1 MGRNVLRPQS
11 HRCCSLSYMMEPS
24 IYVGICSERR
34 QLFWLELT
42 LILTGR
48 TLPDCWSSLGFE
60 PKITTIDVF
69 WFTSWSI
76 PALFIGKRSVTFT
89 FLNYSISNS
98 SGTNH
103 KTVGC
108 QKTVPIT
115 NQFLTCSEFPW
126 PRGLDSQHQ
135 FQGTGL
141 VRTVVSISH
150 CGCDDPGSIPGLD
163 TQHTIFTPSHTKCD
177 WEMRKLILFKYG
189 LAPVGLDAYG
199 AQVSTI
205 LTKVSNLPQSYM
217 SRVAIK

>member
-1 MGRNVLRPQS
+1 
-11 HRCCSLSYMMEPS
+11 MMEPS
-24 IYVGICSERR
+24 IYVGICSEGR

-42 LILTGR
+42 LILTGW

-89 FLNYSISNS
+89 FLNYSISDS

-115 NQFLTCSEFPW
+115 NQFLTCSEIPW
-126 PRGLDSQHQ
+126 PRGLESQHQ

-163 TQHTIFTPSHTKCD
+163 ISLF
-177 WEMRKLILFKYG
+177 LIIIPIPNGNGKSSFFGRAWRWRLTMACHQSFYRFWHGVHLNWPTYSVPEK
-189 LAPVGLDAYG
+189 
-199 AQVSTI
+199 
-205 LTKVSNLPQSYM
+205 LTKFSTFGAPENLT
-217 SRVAIK
+217 RKH